1 MPASSSK
8 VGNWHKMRNQRI
20 VHVTI
25 FKIINSMR
33 YKALKNNYIKLEANK
48 ETFLDAG
55 EGIILIPESNTKIYV
70 HWLNDSGKI
79 TTTCTVDY
87 ATLVTQ
93 KVKLINAQNKEIR
106 VHCIEIGKTNA

>member
-1 MPASSSK
+1 M
-8 VGNWHKMRNQRI
+8 M
-20 VHVTI
+20 I

-33 YKALKNNYIKLEANK
+33 YRALKNNYIKLDANK
-48 ETFLDAG
+48 DTLLDAG
-55 EGIILIPESNTKIYV
+55 DGVILIPEKDSKVYV
-70 HWLNDSGKI
+70 HWLSNSGKI

-93 KVKLINAQNKEIR
+93 TVKLINAQNTPIR

>member
-1 MPASSSK
+1 M
-8 VGNWHKMRNQRI
+8 
-20 VHVTI
+20 I

-33 YKALKNNYIKLEANK
+33 YKALKNNYIKLEASK
-48 ETFLDAG
+48 DTLLDAG
-55 EGIILIPESNTKIYV
+55 DGVILIPEKDAKIYV

-93 KVKLINAQNKEIR
+93 KVKLINAQNNQIQI
-106 VHCIEIGKTNA
+106 HCIEIGKTNA